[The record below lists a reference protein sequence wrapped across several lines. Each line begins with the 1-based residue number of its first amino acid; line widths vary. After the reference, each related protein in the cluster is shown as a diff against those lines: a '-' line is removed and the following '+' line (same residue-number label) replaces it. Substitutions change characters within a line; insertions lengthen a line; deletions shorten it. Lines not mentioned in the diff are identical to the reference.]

1 MIAPPPVPEVTT
13 AIVARK
19 RTVSDLIATV
29 SASRISTW
37 QQCRLKFWFRYLS
50 SIVKPKTPALHVGSA
65 VHAVL
70 KFWNKARWKNARPSL
85 KDFHDEYSKVWDT
98 TLKAE
103 PVDWQEEKPEEQK
116 ATGWKLLDTYLR
128 ETPIAPDEKPEAVE
142 VAVEADLGK
151 HGLPKLVGVIDL
163 VRPPGII
170 VDFKTSGRTPD
181 PEMSLHTTE
190 VQTTGYGVLY
200 REATGKKESG
210 IQIHTLVKTK
220 APKLVVSTQPP
231 ATDGQVKR
239 LYRVI
244 DSYVAGLS
252 RGEFIPAPGMQCLSC
267 EFFNECRK
275 WGG

>member
-1 MIAPPPVPEVTT
+1 
-13 AIVARK
+13 
-19 RTVSDLIATV
+19 
-29 SASRISTW
+29 
-37 QQCRLKFWFRYLS
+37 
-50 SIVKPKTPALHVGSA
+50 
-65 VHAVL
+65 L
-70 KFWNKARWKNARPSL
+70 KFWNKARWRNTTPSL
-85 KDFHDEYSKVWDT
+85 KELHDEYSNVWDT

-103 PVDWQEEKPEEQK
+103 PVDWQDDNPEEQK

-128 ETPIAPDEKPEAVE
+128 ESPIAPDEKPEAVE
-142 VAVEADLGK
+142 VAVEADLAK
-151 HGLPKLVGVIDL
+151 HGLPNLVGVIDL

-181 PEMSLHTTE
+181 VEMSLHTTE

-220 APKLVVSTQPP
+220 APKLIVSTQPP

-239 LYRVI
+239 LYRII

-267 EFFNECRK
+267 EFFNELSAGTQSAPPAGTSKCTTFRTLNAALSDRSLGTIG
-275 WGG
+275 WGHVQRPESERASHH